1 MWNHPNSF
9 TSTYVLDIRNGHTI
23 TVADMLETISHA
35 VQFIK
40 AHFDVNQEKY
50 KLALEALKL
59 CQLRFL
65 NKQHRKPH
73 KREWH
78 FLIDVIHEMEDM
90 CAKSDADR
98 KENERIAFELDL
110 LINMFSDE

>member
-1 MWNHPNSF
+1 MWNHTNFF
-9 TSTYVLDIRNGHTI
+9 TSTYVLDVRNGNPI
-23 TVADMLETISHA
+23 TVADMLERISYA
-35 VQFIK
+35 IQFIK

-50 KLALEALKL
+50 KLALEALKI

-65 NKQHRKPH
+65 NKQPQKPN

-78 FLIDVIHEMEDM
+78 FLIDVIREMEDM
-90 CAKSDADR
+90 RARSDADR

-110 LINMFSDE
+110 LIDIFSDE